1 MSPAQRLDSAGFLGL
16 WLFAAV
22 ALLSI
27 AAQNIAFVGM
37 AAWLAARLL
46 QGRGLPTV
54 PRVLWPA
61 GLFLGLSL
69 AACWLSPNRAHSLE
83 TWRRWMLV
91 FVAVY
96 AADALSQPLR
106 LRAVL
111 GSLLFFGGLTCLGAV
126 LWALRGPLGAV
137 AEGQALMEV
146 LGRWTEMGEWRA
158 HSGSGGFM
166 VLGTSSMVAGVFFSG
181 LALEDARFRR
191 PLALACLAAMG
202 AALLLTFTRGA
213 WLGALAGLALLL
225 PLRRPK
231 LALGA
236 GAILLLLAAMPGS
249 PVRDRLAQGLDMSR
263 DSTRE
268 RVYMAQAGLAIAQDH
283 PWFGVGDAMH
293 SWDGQLGY
301 YRRYMPA
308 AAKQWESLRGKEQ
321 GHLHNNL
328 VQVAAAYGLP
338 ALLSLLLLFAG
349 LAWAAWRQRLA
360 ATPLARG
367 CGIGLAAALLAWWV
381 NGLFEY
387 NFGSLQSSFVL
398 WGLVGMSLAAWRPLE
413 GGRAL

>member
-1 MSPAQRLDSAGFLGL
+1 MRLTQRLDDAGFLGL

-37 AAWLAARLL
+37 AAWLAARLR
-46 QGRGLPTV
+46 QGRGLPPV

-61 GLFLGLSL
+61 AAFLALSL
-69 AACWLSPNRAHSLE
+69 LACWLSPNRSHSLE

-96 AADALSQPLR
+96 AADALQPPKR

-111 GSLLFFGGLTCLGAV
+111 GSLLFFGGLTCLGAA
-126 LWALRGPLGAV
+126 LWALRGPVGAWIH
-137 AEGQALMEV
+137 GQALSG
-146 LGRWTEMGEWRA
+146 LLARWTEMGEWRA

-166 VLGTSSMVAGVFFSG
+166 VLGSSSMLAGVFFSG
-181 LALEDARFRR
+181 LALEDPRFRR

-202 AALLLTFTRGA
+202 LALLLTFTRGA
-213 WLGALAGLALLL
+213 WLGALAGLGLLL
-225 PLRRPK
+225 PLRRPR

-236 GAILLLLAAMPGS
+236 GIVLALLAAAPGS
-249 PVRDRLAQGLDMSR
+249 PVRSRLAQGLDMSQ

-283 PWFGVGDAMH
+283 PWFGVGDAMQ

-301 YRRYMPA
+301 YRRYMPD
-308 AAKQWESLRGKEQ
+308 AAKQWESLRDQEQ

-338 ALLSLLLLFAG
+338 ALASLLLLFAG
-349 LAWAAWRQRLA
+349 LAWAAWQQRRA

-367 CGIGLAAALLAWWV
+367 CGLGLAAALLAWWV

-387 NFGSLQSSFVL
+387 NFGSVQSSFVL
-398 WGLVGMSLAAWRPLE
+398 WALVGLSLAAWRSPE
-413 GGRAL
+413 GEANP